1 MFDKLLNMVQTYYHS
16 YFRMLL
22 RNGYSKNS
30 HGKIIYNEKFD
41 RRELFNWINSNTPKL
56 QDDFLFNIN
65 KMLLDTKWINRFSK
79 MLALS
84 QTRLFY

>member
-16 YFRMLL
+16 YFKMLL

-56 QDDFLFNIN
+56 QDDFYSIS
-65 KMLLDTKWINRFSK
+65 TKCYWILNGLTDFPRC
-79 MLALS
+79 
-84 QTRLFY
+84 

>member
-56 QDDFLFNIN
+56 QDDFYSIS
-65 KMLLDTKWINRFSK
+65 TKCYWILNGLTDFPRC
-79 MLALS
+79 
-84 QTRLFY
+84 